1 VELDAFER
9 DEYAHTKLVQE
20 RLVRDHATRAGW
32 DYTIIR
38 PGVIYGADNLLD
50 RPAGGQGNRLWIR
63 IGAWAKLPLTYVENC
78 AEAIVLSAERDA
90 ARGQVLNIVDDETPT
105 QRRYLSLLRRQTSPR
120 PFVVPVAYSVMRFLA
135 GSASLTNKYLLGGR
149 AKVPGIFVPAKLVA
163 RAKPLNFTNE
173 KAKRVLGWV
182 PRYSLSQ
189 ALERSAA
196 DEAQGKAKKASAALR
211 EAGDTAAHPGRR
223 GRGEGGG
230 VTIADAL
237 NPRIASAPLRIA
249 YMTGEYPRATD
260 TFIQR
265 EIAALRNQGVHVE
278 TFSVRKP
285 AMKEN
290 VGPEQKA
297 ERERTFYVLPFC
309 PWELV
314 KSHANLLVSEPKR
327 YFSALRTALFVRSAG
342 LKALVWQGAYFAE
355 AGVIASRVRKL
366 GLTHL
371 HNHFSNSSCSVA
383 MLAAE
388 LGGFTYS
395 FTMHGPAEFY
405 EPKYWRIDEKIKR
418 ARFVACISHF
428 CRSQAMVF
436 SRQDDWDKLHIV
448 HCGVTPADFPARD
461 HAAGSER
468 LLFVGRLAGREGA
481 AGAAGGDGADRQ
493 EPPPPPGSRSPATAP
508 TRARLELQAAQL
520 GIASKVDFLG
530 YQSQQQVRELLGAHR
545 RVRHGQLCRGRAGRA
560 DGGDGGRRAG
570 RGDADRRNP

>member
-1 VELDAFER
+1 
-9 DEYAHTKLVQE
+9 
-20 RLVRDHATRAGW
+20 
-32 DYTIIR
+32 
-38 PGVIYGADNLLD
+38 
-50 RPAGGQGNRLWIR
+50 
-63 IGAWAKLPLTYVENC
+63 
-78 AEAIVLSAERDA
+78 
-90 ARGQVLNIVDDETPT
+90 
-105 QRRYLSLLRRQTSPR
+105 
-120 PFVVPVAYSVMRFLA
+120 M
-135 GSASLTNKYLLGGR
+135 
-149 AKVPGIFVPAKLVA
+149 
-163 RAKPLNFTNE
+163 
-173 KAKRVLGWV
+173 
-182 PRYSLSQ
+182 
-189 ALERSAA
+189 
-196 DEAQGKAKKASAALR
+196 
-211 EAGDTAAHPGRR
+211 
-223 GRGEGGG
+223 
-230 VTIADAL
+230 TIADAL

-285 AMKEN
+285 AVKEN

-309 PWELV
+309 PWELFKAHV
-314 KSHANLLVSEPKR
+314 NLLFSEPKR
-327 YFSALRTALFVRSAG
+327 YFSALRTAVFVRSAG

-448 HCGVTPADFPARD
+448 HCGVTPADFPARE

-468 LLFVGRLAGREGA
+468 LLFVGRLAGVKGLPVLLEAMARIVKSRPA
-481 AGAAGGDGADRQ
+481 ARLTIAGDGPD
-493 EPPPPPGSRSPATAP
+493 
-508 TRARLELQAAQL
+508 RARLELHAAQL
-520 GIASKVDFLG
+520 NIAANIDFLG
-530 YQSQQQVRELLGAHR
+530 YQSQQQVRELLGRTDAFVMASFAEGVPVVLMEAMAAGVPVVATQIAGIPELVDDEVSGYLVPPGDVDALADR
-545 RVRHGQLCRGRAGRA
+545 AMQLLADPQLRSAMGARGRAKVAAEFNVAAEA
-560 DGGDGGRRAG
+560 DRLCKILTVSVGGRVAPVER
-570 RGDADRRNP
+570 DAAPIRDSVPATVPGATAI